1 MQHSPGFLKLVQNAL
16 THVKEIS
23 VDDAAFRARQPNTYL
38 IDVRE
43 ESEWN
48 AGHADGAIHLGKGI
62 IERDI
67 ETSIPDHDATLL
79 LYCGGGYRSA
89 LAADNLQMMGY
100 TNVISVAGG
109 YKAWVTAKL
118 PTTTRPTVV
127 PRSPY
132 EKIAGIYHLARLID
146 KVRLCTAGKLPG
158 YNYLTVGFDKMLLEF
173 LCVDAHSFEKAVLAA
188 STDDEV
194 LAWLKNKLGPSRRYR
209 FQRPPK
215 SPPPGQSRQAGKV
228 QRHRSQVLTDVPPP
242 GNLLR
247 SDRPRRRPRRAVKQR
262 GVIPM
267 PFFDEIYGI

>member
-173 LCVDAHSFEKAVLAA
+173 LCVAAHSFEKAVLAA

-194 LAWLKNKLGPSRRYR
+194 LAWLKNKLGPS
-209 FQRPPK
+209 FPTTH
-215 SPPPGQSRQAGKV
+215 AV
-228 QRHRSQVLTDVPPP
+228 TDF
-242 GNLLR
+242 N
-247 SDRPRRRPRRAVKQR
+247 DRLSRRRPDNPDKQAKFNDTVAKFSPTCRR
-262 GVIPM
+262 PETY
-267 PFFDEIYGI
+267 FDLIDLEEGRVERLNNVG